1 VVDAAPLDTV
11 NPERVNMLRTM
22 CATCS
27 RVRWGAATR
36 VLALFGL
43 VAVAACSGAGG
54 STEPTEVRATS
65 SPVEVEPQGFSTIAA
80 RITKANGEV
89 CDVCLWL
96 ADSAEERRRGLMGVT
111 DLGEPVGMAFLFD
124 EARSGSFFM
133 FRTPTPLSIAWFDV
147 DGSIVGMTD
156 MAPCLD
162 TPPADCPRYSPGSSY
177 QLAVETFLEG
187 HTNLGIEEGS
197 SVQLLA
203 GTESPACLLA
213 T

>member
-1 VVDAAPLDTV
+1 
-11 NPERVNMLRTM
+11 
-22 CATCS
+22 
-27 RVRWGAATR
+27 

-43 VAVAACSGAGG
+43 VAVAACAGG
-54 STEPTEVRATS
+54 SGSIEPTEVRGTS
-65 SPVEVEPQGFSTIAA
+65 TSVEIEPEGFSTITA

-156 MAPCLD
+156 MDPCLD
-162 TPPADCPRYSPGSSY
+162 TPSADCQRYSPDSAY
-177 QLAVETFLEG
+177 QLVVETFEG
-187 HTNLGIEEGS
+187 DLADIGIEQGS
-197 SVQLLA
+197 SVRLLA
-203 GTESPACLLA
+203 GTESPTCPVSSL
-213 T
+213 